1 MFCIKWDGYFTLGG
15 PSMSQI
21 ISSAGL
27 LLDIAG
33 VAVLFVYGPP
43 QPDFQ
48 EDDAVVVSNEAQR
61 TSAKALKQKFKFR
74 SRVGLSLLVAGF
86 ALQLFGIWC

>member
-1 MFCIKWDGYFTLGG
+1 
-15 PSMSQI
+15 MSQI

-33 VAVLFVYGPP
+33 VGVLFVYGPP

-48 EDDAVVVSNEAQR
+48 EDDVVVVSNEVQR
-61 TSAKALKQKFKFR
+61 TSAKELKQKFKFR
-74 SRVGLSLLVAGF
+74 SRIGLLLLVAGF